1 MIIPDFFLNEETD
14 PSTDPETRK
23 VAPWQVMEFE
33 DKEGLSG
40 LCSEDDSWNSMSR
53 SYCKETGVLAS
64 NILPV
69 KFEVKDLRTL
79 RSCEKFP
86 NHMIQHDTTRL

>member
-40 LCSEDDSWNSMSR
+40 LCSEDDSGSAHGIACPGATVRRQGYWHPTFSR
-53 SYCKETGVLAS
+53 
-64 NILPV
+64 
-69 KFEVKDLRTL
+69 
-79 RSCEKFP
+79 
-86 NHMIQHDTTRL
+86 